1 MKGSCFLIS
10 ANIPHSMEK
19 IIPQEQ
25 SLFPVSFKRKLS
37 YEGFFMEEV
46 IDKEKIIEWFKW
58 LKQNNEHFRDI
69 ELSIEKIDDFE
80 ESSRKK
86 ADEMERISTV
96 TMTVPEDEFEKE
108 EATEEIPLSKQNTT
122 LMVDKYEIDPK
133 DKSYQNLLADLIVKC
148 EILHDAKEENNDFD
162 DFFMED
168 LEEDEFQDEDE
179 KDNDESEDTLIPRKR
194 TKYSK
199 ISIAP
204 GEGGKFHNWSGDNLY
219 IEEQAFV
226 HLFPRGQVHNFHSL
240 DDIKL
245 HYKILN
251 LGGGFIC
258 HEGKTMDINF
268 L

>member
-1 MKGSCFLIS
+1 
-10 ANIPHSMEK
+10 
-19 IIPQEQ
+19 
-25 SLFPVSFKRKLS
+25 
-37 YEGFFMEEV
+37 MEEV

-96 TMTVPEDEFEKE
+96 TMAIPE
-108 EATEEIPLSKQNTT
+108 
-122 LMVDKYEIDPK
+122 DKYEIDPR
-133 DKSYQNLLADLIVKC
+133 DKTYQNLLADLIVKC

-245 HYKILN
+245 
-251 LGGGFIC
+251 
-258 HEGKTMDINF
+258 
-268 L
+268 

>member
-1 MKGSCFLIS
+1 
-10 ANIPHSMEK
+10 MEK

-162 DFFMED
+162 DF
-168 LEEDEFQDEDE
+168 LW
-179 KDNDESEDTLIPRKR
+179 
-194 TKYSK
+194 K
-199 ISIAP
+199 I
-204 GEGGKFHNWSGDNLY
+204 
-219 IEEQAFV
+219 
-226 HLFPRGQVHNFHSL
+226 
-240 DDIKL
+240 
-245 HYKILN
+245 
-251 LGGGFIC
+251 
-258 HEGKTMDINF
+258 
-268 L
+268 